1 MSIET
6 LQCPPPVLEAGACS
20 AVELT
25 VTPKEHDLGG
35 FSVRLSLPT
44 AERRMVGPWIFYD
57 YMGPADFPP
66 GRGIDVRPHI
76 NLATVTYLFKGEM
89 LHRARS
95 LASLRSNRE
104 RST

>member
-20 AVELT
+20 AVELS

-35 FSVRLSLPT
+35 FSVRRSLPT